1 MNGKLEPNGKAIC
14 IDSAYHG
21 YGPKVV
27 LGNVDLQVK
36 SGEFL
41 CLVGPS
47 GCGKSTLL
55 RLITGQERIQ
65 KARRFDVL
73 GQKVGL
79 PDYRR
84 GVVFQN
90 YSLVPHLTVLEN
102 VLLGLKYQASFR
114 NLISPKWRS
123 EAKKKVLEYLEK
135 VRLSDAADRY
145 PNELSGGMRQR
156 VSIAQTL
163 ITIDLFG
170 MPKILCMDEPY
181 GALDPATREEMQIFI
196 LELWEKYGITVVF
209 VTHDIEE
216 AVFLGTRVIILSQYW
231 RSDLPLEKQAGSRI
245 VHDIPLPRH
254 ALSTKVKLTTEFAMT
269 VAEIRE
275 TGFSGTKRRHV
286 NEFNLNHPD
295 SFQTLEMGENMEVK
309 KIA

>member
-1 MNGKLEPNGKAIC
+1 MNGKSEPNGKAIC
-14 IDSAYHG
+14 IDSAYHS

-27 LGNVDLQVK
+27 LENVDLQVK
-36 SGEFL
+36 GGEFL

-102 VLLGLKYQASFR
+102 VLLGLKYQASFL

-123 EAKKKVLEYLEK
+123 EAKKKALEYLEK
-135 VRLSDAADRY
+135 VRLSDSADRY

-181 GALDPATREEMQIFI
+181 GALDPATREEMQVFI
-196 LELWEKYGITVVF
+196 LELWEEYGVTVVF

-216 AVFLGTRVIILSQYW
+216 AIFLGTRVVILSQYW
-231 RSDLPLEKQAGSRI
+231 TSDLSPEKQVGSRI
-245 VHDIPLPRH
+245 VYDIPLPRH
-254 ALSTKVKLTTEFAMT
+254 ALSTKVKLTPEFVQM
-269 VAEIRE
+269 VEVVKSS
-275 TGFSGTKRRHV
+275 GFSETKRRHV
-286 NEFNLNHPD
+286 RDFNLTHPD
-295 SFQTLEMGENMEVK
+295 SFQTLEIGENVEDK